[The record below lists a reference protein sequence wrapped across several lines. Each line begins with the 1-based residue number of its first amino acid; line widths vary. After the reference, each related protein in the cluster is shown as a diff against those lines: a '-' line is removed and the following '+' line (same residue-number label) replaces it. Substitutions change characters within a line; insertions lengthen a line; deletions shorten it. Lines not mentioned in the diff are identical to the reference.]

1 MAFLDLPRRRLVPE
15 LMDTEPVAYAEFR
28 TCLRH
33 LEAINR
39 ATGAY
44 RPTLR
49 WLDRVVARHGRGT
62 PLRVLDAGSGHG
74 DMLRRI
80 HRWAARR
87 GVAVELTGVDLN
99 PWSARAAREAAPDGP
114 AIRYLTADLFALPE
128 DERPDVIVS
137 SLFAHHL
144 DDGQLVAFLRW
155 MEGRARLGWFV
166 NDLHRH
172 AVPLAAV
179 RAAVAVLPVSRLVVH
194 DAPVSVARAFTRDD
208 WTRLLAGAGLGAA
221 ARVAWFVPF
230 RLCVGRIR

>member
-15 LMDTEPVAYAEFR
+15 LMDTLPVDYAEFR

-49 WLDRVVARHGRGT
+49 WLDRVAARHGAER
-62 PLRVLDAGSGHG
+62 PLRVLDAGAGHG

-80 HRWAARR
+80 AARAARR
-87 GVAVELTGVDLN
+87 GVAVELTGVDRN

-114 AIRYLTADLFALPE
+114 PIRWLTADLFALPE
-128 DERPDVIVS
+128 EERPDVIIS

-144 DDGQLVAFLRW
+144 DDAQVVAFLRW
-155 MEGRARLGWFV
+155 MEGRARLGWFI

-194 DAPVSVARAFTRDD
+194 DAPVSVARAFTRAD
-208 WTRLLAGAGLGAA
+208 WLRLLAEAGLEGV
-221 ARVAWFVPF
+221 ARVEWFAPF